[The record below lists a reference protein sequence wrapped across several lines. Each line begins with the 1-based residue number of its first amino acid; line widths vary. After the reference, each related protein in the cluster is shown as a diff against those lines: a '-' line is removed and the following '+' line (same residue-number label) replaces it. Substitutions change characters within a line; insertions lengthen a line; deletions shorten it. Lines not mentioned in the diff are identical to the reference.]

1 MSAPD
6 TTAIQKA
13 SARPGPF
20 DWYRNINQQE
30 RRTFWS
36 CKIGYGLDGMD
47 TQMLS
52 FVVPTLIAMWGITT
66 GQAGLIHTSTLIAS
80 AIGGWVAGILSDR
93 IGRVRTLQL
102 TVLWF
107 AFFTFLCGFAQNYE
121 QLLIARTLMGFGFGG
136 EWTAGAVLIGEVIRA
151 QDRGK
156 AVGMV
161 QSGWALGWG
170 LTAILY
176 ALLFSIMPPEDA
188 WRALFILGIVPAI
201 FVIFVRRLVKDPEIY
216 REAKARQEPSNPSK
230 FYEIFAPGMLFTT
243 IRASLLTTGALG
255 GYYAITSWL
264 PTFLKNERGLSVL
277 GTGGYLAM
285 VIIGSYVGYVIS
297 AYLTDILGRK
307 KNFILFAVGSFT
319 IVLLYTQLPVSNG
332 VMLWLGF
339 PLGFF
344 ASGIFSGMG
353 AFLTE
358 LFPTRIRGSGQGFCY
373 NIGRALAAL
382 FPLLIGLLSQTVP
395 LSVGIGAFAAVSYG
409 VVILAALSLPETRGK
424 QLDAQQLITCGH
436 VLRICPAAKKNKA
449 YRSVHREPPAT
460 ELRHRRELRQLD
472 HGSGRRGHALHRL
485 RQHRLRFPC
494 RRPEHHAQDRQP
506 GPQPRR
512 ADWCAPGVSGS
523 GGIWPSFHGLFHPG
537 TSGHSALPDRRP
549 RRYLPG
555 PGRARQLRQTPRC
568 DVQRH
573 DGQPGAIACGAASR
587 GVL

>member
-1 MSAPD
+1 MNPTGVQQQVSSP
-6 TTAIQKA
+6 
-13 SARPGPF
+13 SSSGPF
-20 DWYRNINQQE
+20 AWYRDIDKQQ

-52 FVVPTLIAMWGITT
+52 FVIPTLIMLWGITT
-66 GQAGLIHTSTLIAS
+66 TEAGLIHTSTLIAS
-80 AIGGWVAGILSDR
+80 AVGGWVAGILSDR

-161 QSGWALGWG
+161 QSGWAIGWG

-176 ALLFSIMPPEDA
+176 ALLFSWLPPEQA
-188 WRALFILGIVPAI
+188 WRALFLLGLVPAI
-201 FVIFVRRLVKDPEIY
+201 FVIFVRRLVKEPEVY
-216 REAKARQEPSNPSK
+216 RQAKAVETAEAPSY
-230 FYEIFAPGMLFTT
+230 FYEIFAPGMLWTT
-243 IRASLLTTGALG
+243 VRASLLTTGALG

-285 VIIGSYVGYVIS
+285 VIVGSYVGYVVS
-297 AYLTDILGRK
+297 AYLSDLLGRK
-307 KNFILFAVGSFT
+307 KNFILFAVGSFV
-319 IVLLYTQLPVSNG
+319 IVLLYTQLPVSDG

-373 NIGRALAAL
+373 NIGKVIAAL
-382 FPLLIGLLSQTVP
+382 FPLLIGMLGQNVP
-395 LSVGIGAFAAVSYG
+395 LGLGIGMFAAVSYG
-409 VVILAALSLPETRGK
+409 IVIVAALSLPETRGK
-424 QLDAQQLITCGH
+424 QLQ
-436 VLRICPAAKKNKA
+436 
-449 YRSVHREPPAT
+449 
-460 ELRHRRELRQLD
+460 
-472 HGSGRRGHALHRL
+472 
-485 RQHRLRFPC
+485 
-494 RRPEHHAQDRQP
+494 
-506 GPQPRR
+506 
-512 ADWCAPGVSGS
+512 
-523 GGIWPSFHGLFHPG
+523 
-537 TSGHSALPDRRP
+537 
-549 RRYLPG
+549 
-555 PGRARQLRQTPRC
+555 AR
-568 DVQRH
+568 
-573 DGQPGAIACGAASR
+573 
-587 GVL
+587 

>member
-1 MSAPD
+1 MNPTGVQQQVSSPP
-6 TTAIQKA
+6 
-13 SARPGPF
+13 SSGPF
-20 DWYRNINQQE
+20 AWYRDIDKQQ

-52 FVVPTLIAMWGITT
+52 FVIPTLIMLWGITT
-66 GQAGLIHTSTLIAS
+66 TEAGLIHTSTLIAS
-80 AIGGWVAGILSDR
+80 AVGGWIAGILSDR

-161 QSGWALGWG
+161 QSGWAIGWG

-176 ALLFSIMPPEDA
+176 ALLFSWLPPEQA
-188 WRALFILGIVPAI
+188 WRALFLLGLVPAV
-201 FVIFVRRLVKDPEIY
+201 FVIFVRRLVKDPEVY
-216 REAKARQEPSNPSK
+216 REAKAVENAEAPSH
-230 FYEIFAPGMLFTT
+230 FYEIFAPGMLWTT
-243 IRASLLTTGALG
+243 VRASLLTTGALG

-285 VIIGSYVGYVIS
+285 VIVGSYVGYVVS
-297 AYLTDILGRK
+297 AYLSDLLGRK
-307 KNFILFAVGSFT
+307 KNFILFAVGSFV
-319 IVLLYTQLPVSNG
+319 IVLLYTQMPVSDG

-358 LFPTRIRGSGQGFCY
+358 LFPTHIRGSGQGFCY
-373 NIGRALAAL
+373 NIGKVIAAL
-382 FPLLIGLLSQTVP
+382 FPLLIGMLGQNVP
-395 LSVGIGAFAAVSYG
+395 LGVGIGVFSAVSYG
-409 VVILAALSLPETRGK
+409 IVIVAALSLPETRGK
-424 QLDAQQLITCGH
+424 QLQ
-436 VLRICPAAKKNKA
+436 
-449 YRSVHREPPAT
+449 
-460 ELRHRRELRQLD
+460 
-472 HGSGRRGHALHRL
+472 
-485 RQHRLRFPC
+485 
-494 RRPEHHAQDRQP
+494 
-506 GPQPRR
+506 
-512 ADWCAPGVSGS
+512 
-523 GGIWPSFHGLFHPG
+523 
-537 TSGHSALPDRRP
+537 
-549 RRYLPG
+549 
-555 PGRARQLRQTPRC
+555 AR
-568 DVQRH
+568 
-573 DGQPGAIACGAASR
+573 
-587 GVL
+587 

>member
-1 MSAPD
+1 MNPTGVQQQVSSPSS
-6 TTAIQKA
+6 T
-13 SARPGPF
+13 GPF
-20 DWYRNINQQE
+20 AWYRDIDAQQ

-52 FVVPTLIAMWGITT
+52 FVIPTLIMLWGITT
-66 GQAGLIHTSTLIAS
+66 TEAGLIHTSTLIAS
-80 AIGGWVAGILSDR
+80 AVGGWLAGILSDR

-176 ALLFSIMPPEDA
+176 ALLFSWLPAEQA
-188 WRALFILGIVPAI
+188 WRALFLLGLVPAI
-201 FVIFVRRLVKDPEIY
+201 FVIFVRRLVKDPEVY
-216 REAKARQEPSNPSK
+216 REAKAMQAAEAPAR
-230 FYEIFAPGMLFTT
+230 FHEIFAPGMLWTT
-243 IRASLLTTGALG
+243 VRASLLTTGALG

-285 VIIGSYVGYVIS
+285 VIIGSYVGYVVS
-297 AYLTDILGRK
+297 AYLSDLLGRK
-307 KNFILFAVGSFT
+307 KNFILFAVGSFV
-319 IVLLYTQLPVSNG
+319 IVLLYTQMPVSDG

-373 NIGRALAAL
+373 NIGKVVAAL
-382 FPLLIGLLSQTVP
+382 FPLLIGVLGQKVP
-395 LSVGIGAFAAVSYG
+395 LGLGIGVFSAVSYG
-409 VVILAALSLPETRGK
+409 VVIVAALSLPETRGK
-424 QLDAQQLITCGH
+424 QLQ
-436 VLRICPAAKKNKA
+436 
-449 YRSVHREPPAT
+449 
-460 ELRHRRELRQLD
+460 
-472 HGSGRRGHALHRL
+472 
-485 RQHRLRFPC
+485 
-494 RRPEHHAQDRQP
+494 
-506 GPQPRR
+506 
-512 ADWCAPGVSGS
+512 
-523 GGIWPSFHGLFHPG
+523 
-537 TSGHSALPDRRP
+537 
-549 RRYLPG
+549 
-555 PGRARQLRQTPRC
+555 AR
-568 DVQRH
+568 
-573 DGQPGAIACGAASR
+573 
-587 GVL
+587 

>member
-1 MSAPD
+1 MNPTGVQQQVSSPP
-6 TTAIQKA
+6 
-13 SARPGPF
+13 SSGPF
-20 DWYRNINQQE
+20 AWYRDIDKQQ

-52 FVVPTLIAMWGITT
+52 FVIPTLIMLWGITT
-66 GQAGLIHTSTLIAS
+66 TEAGLIHTSTLIAS
-80 AIGGWVAGILSDR
+80 AVGGWIAGILSDR

-161 QSGWALGWG
+161 QSGWAIGWG

-176 ALLFSIMPPEDA
+176 ALLFSWLPPEQA
-188 WRALFILGIVPAI
+188 WRALFLLGLVPAV
-201 FVIFVRRLVKDPEIY
+201 FVIFVRRLVKDPEVY
-216 REAKARQEPSNPSK
+216 RAAKAVESAEAPSH
-230 FYEIFAPGMLFTT
+230 FYEIFTPGMLWTT
-243 IRASLLTTGALG
+243 VRASLLTTGALG

-285 VIIGSYVGYVIS
+285 VIVGSYVGYVVS
-297 AYLTDILGRK
+297 AYLSDLLGRK
-307 KNFILFAVGSFT
+307 KNFILFAVGSFV
-319 IVLLYTQLPVSNG
+319 IVLLYTQLPVSDG

-373 NIGRALAAL
+373 NIGKVIAAL
-382 FPLLIGLLSQTVP
+382 FPLLIGMLGQNVP
-395 LSVGIGAFAAVSYG
+395 LGVGIGVFSAVSYG
-409 VVILAALSLPETRGK
+409 IVILAALSLPETRGK
-424 QLDAQQLITCGH
+424 QLQ
-436 VLRICPAAKKNKA
+436 
-449 YRSVHREPPAT
+449 
-460 ELRHRRELRQLD
+460 
-472 HGSGRRGHALHRL
+472 
-485 RQHRLRFPC
+485 
-494 RRPEHHAQDRQP
+494 
-506 GPQPRR
+506 
-512 ADWCAPGVSGS
+512 
-523 GGIWPSFHGLFHPG
+523 
-537 TSGHSALPDRRP
+537 
-549 RRYLPG
+549 
-555 PGRARQLRQTPRC
+555 AR
-568 DVQRH
+568 
-573 DGQPGAIACGAASR
+573 
-587 GVL
+587 

>member
-1 MSAPD
+1 MNPSGVQQQVQSPPS
-6 TTAIQKA
+6 T
-13 SARPGPF
+13 GPF
-20 DWYRNINQQE
+20 AWYRDIDPLQ

-52 FVVPTLIAMWGITT
+52 FVIPTLIMLWGISTAE
-66 GQAGLIHTSTLIAS
+66 AGLIHTSTLIAS

-107 AFFTFLCGFAQNYE
+107 AFFTFLCGFAQNYD

-170 LTAILY
+170 LTAVLY
-176 ALLFSIMPPEDA
+176 ALLFSWLPAEQA
-188 WRALFILGIVPAI
+188 WRALFLLGLVPAI
-201 FVIFVRRLVKDPEIY
+201 FVIFVRRLVKDPEVY
-216 REAKARQEPSNPSK
+216 RQAKDEEKAEAPSH
-230 FYEIFAPGMLFTT
+230 FYEIFAPGMLWTT
-243 IRASLLTTGALG
+243 VRASLLTTGALG

-285 VIIGSYVGYVIS
+285 VIVGSYIGYVVS
-297 AYLTDILGRK
+297 AYLSDLLGRK
-307 KNFILFAVGSFT
+307 KNFILFAVGSFI
-319 IVLLYTQLPVSNG
+319 IVLLYTQMPVSDS

-358 LFPTRIRGSGQGFCY
+358 LFPTRVRGSGQGFCY
-373 NIGRALAAL
+373 NVGKIIAAL
-382 FPLLIGLLSQTVP
+382 FPLLIGLLGEKIP
-395 LSVGIGAFAAVSYG
+395 LGLGIGVFSAVSYG
-409 VVILAALSLPETRGK
+409 VVIVAALSLPETRGK
-424 QLDAQQLITCGH
+424 QLQ
-436 VLRICPAAKKNKA
+436 
-449 YRSVHREPPAT
+449 
-460 ELRHRRELRQLD
+460 
-472 HGSGRRGHALHRL
+472 
-485 RQHRLRFPC
+485 
-494 RRPEHHAQDRQP
+494 
-506 GPQPRR
+506 
-512 ADWCAPGVSGS
+512 
-523 GGIWPSFHGLFHPG
+523 
-537 TSGHSALPDRRP
+537 
-549 RRYLPG
+549 
-555 PGRARQLRQTPRC
+555 AR
-568 DVQRH
+568 
-573 DGQPGAIACGAASR
+573 
-587 GVL
+587 

>member
-1 MSAPD
+1 MNPSGVQQQVQSPPS
-6 TTAIQKA
+6 T
-13 SARPGPF
+13 GPF
-20 DWYRNINQQE
+20 AWYRDIDPQQ

-52 FVVPTLIAMWGITT
+52 FVIPTLIMLWGISTAE
-66 GQAGLIHTSTLIAS
+66 AGLIHTSTLIAS

-107 AFFTFLCGFAQNYE
+107 AFFTFLCGFAQNYD

-170 LTAILY
+170 LTAVLY
-176 ALLFSIMPPEDA
+176 ALLFSWLPAEQA
-188 WRALFILGIVPAI
+188 WRALFLLGLVPAI
-201 FVIFVRRLVKDPEIY
+201 FVIFVRRLVKDPEVY
-216 REAKARQEPSNPSK
+216 RQAKDEEKSEAPSH
-230 FYEIFAPGMLFTT
+230 FYEIFAPGMLWTT
-243 IRASLLTTGALG
+243 VRASLLTTGALG

-285 VIIGSYVGYVIS
+285 VIVGSYIGYVVS
-297 AYLTDILGRK
+297 AYLSDLLGRK
-307 KNFILFAVGSFT
+307 KNFILFAVGSFI
-319 IVLLYTQLPVSNG
+319 IVLLYTQMPVSDS

-358 LFPTRIRGSGQGFCY
+358 LFPTRVRGSGQGFCY
-373 NIGRALAAL
+373 NVGKIIAAL
-382 FPLLIGLLSQTVP
+382 FPLLIGLLGEKIP
-395 LSVGIGAFAAVSYG
+395 LGLGIGVFSAVSYG
-409 VVILAALSLPETRGK
+409 VVIVAALSLPETRGK
-424 QLDAQQLITCGH
+424 QLQ
-436 VLRICPAAKKNKA
+436 
-449 YRSVHREPPAT
+449 
-460 ELRHRRELRQLD
+460 
-472 HGSGRRGHALHRL
+472 
-485 RQHRLRFPC
+485 
-494 RRPEHHAQDRQP
+494 
-506 GPQPRR
+506 
-512 ADWCAPGVSGS
+512 
-523 GGIWPSFHGLFHPG
+523 
-537 TSGHSALPDRRP
+537 
-549 RRYLPG
+549 
-555 PGRARQLRQTPRC
+555 AR
-568 DVQRH
+568 
-573 DGQPGAIACGAASR
+573 
-587 GVL
+587 

>member
-1 MSAPD
+1 MNPSGVQQQVQSPPS
-6 TTAIQKA
+6 T
-13 SARPGPF
+13 GPF
-20 DWYRNINQQE
+20 AWYRDIDPQQ

-52 FVVPTLIAMWGITT
+52 FVIPTLIMLWGISTAE
-66 GQAGLIHTSTLIAS
+66 AGLIHTSTLIAS

-107 AFFTFLCGFAQNYE
+107 AFFTFLCGFAQNYD

-176 ALLFSIMPPEDA
+176 ALLFSWLPAEQA
-188 WRALFILGIVPAI
+188 WRALFLLGLVPAI
-201 FVIFVRRLVKDPEIY
+201 FVIFVRRLVKDPEVY
-216 REAKARQEPSNPSK
+216 RQAKAEEKAEAPAH
-230 FYEIFAPGMLFTT
+230 FYEILAPGMLWTT
-243 IRASLLTTGALG
+243 VRASLLTTGALG

-264 PTFLKNERGLSVL
+264 PTFLKSERGLSVL

-285 VIIGSYVGYVIS
+285 VIVGSYIGYVVS
-297 AYLTDILGRK
+297 AYLSDLLGRK
-307 KNFILFAVGSFT
+307 KNFILFAVGSFI
-319 IVLLYTQLPVSNG
+319 IVLLYTQMPVSDG

-358 LFPTRIRGSGQGFCY
+358 LFPTRVRGSGQGFCY
-373 NIGRALAAL
+373 NVGKVIAAL
-382 FPLLIGLLSQTVP
+382 FPLLIGLLGEKIP
-395 LSVGIGAFAAVSYG
+395 LGLGIGVFSAVSYG
-409 VVILAALSLPETRGK
+409 VVIVAALSLPETRGK
-424 QLDAQQLITCGH
+424 QLQ
-436 VLRICPAAKKNKA
+436 
-449 YRSVHREPPAT
+449 
-460 ELRHRRELRQLD
+460 
-472 HGSGRRGHALHRL
+472 
-485 RQHRLRFPC
+485 
-494 RRPEHHAQDRQP
+494 
-506 GPQPRR
+506 
-512 ADWCAPGVSGS
+512 
-523 GGIWPSFHGLFHPG
+523 
-537 TSGHSALPDRRP
+537 
-549 RRYLPG
+549 
-555 PGRARQLRQTPRC
+555 AR
-568 DVQRH
+568 
-573 DGQPGAIACGAASR
+573 
-587 GVL
+587 